1 MIMLAAGEG
10 VAADGRYM
18 MDAQEVAAALGVKI
32 GFAYKLIRGWNEELK
47 AAGKLT
53 IRGKINR
60 KFFEKKMEV

>member
-1 MIMLAAGEG
+1 MAAGEG

-47 AAGKLT
+47 AAGKL
-53 IRGKINR
+53 IISDQERRLKQ
-60 KFFEKKMEV
+60 